1 MTSNLLSG
9 YYLEHCWRVLRV
21 PCGKEEFKGQGSI
34 QVLNGSPGFS
44 IPAGFHTEW
53 GHSSTMAAHE
63 VLTQQCGFG
72 SLADHPSLVFKSIHL
87 PLHAIIKEERG
98 GEGRGGEGRGGEG
111 RGGESPLASF
121 SVSPS
126 LIPSLP

>member
-21 PCGKEEFKGQGSI
+21 LCGKEEFKGQVSI

-72 SLADHPSLVFKSIHL
+72 SLADPPKSC
-87 PLHAIIKEERG
+87 
-98 GEGRGGEGRGGEG
+98 
-111 RGGESPLASF
+111 
-121 SVSPS
+121 V
-126 LIPSLP
+126 